1 MSSYIW
7 GAKCKEPLHT
17 EHNASIY
24 PSALVR
30 TETLTRQLTVHEKQ
44 YGKTTTSQQAG
55 RGSRG
60 SHRAPVQ
67 EGHGTARELWW
78 LRHSI
83 LKQGETAATVSKH
96 YQILSS
102 TTPTKPQPSLF
113 SLSYPHISQ
122 TSLQLLNSPAYE
134 KIILA
139 QRCPSIERETSRAQA
154 GLTDT
159 SHDRVSELRSKLGP
173 QRNPEPWTEVT
184 GG

>member
-1 MSSYIW
+1 M
-7 GAKCKEPLHT
+7 CEDPLHT

-44 YGKTTTSQQAG
+44 YGKQAG

-67 EGHGTARELWW
+67 EGHGTAGELWW

-83 LKQGETAATVSKH
+83 LNKVRQLLRQQTLPD
-96 YQILSS
+96 LSS

-113 SLSYPHISQ
+113 SLSYRHISQ

-139 QRCPSIERETSRAQA
+139 QRCPSIEREDLTST
-154 GLTDT
+154 GW
-159 SHDRVSELRSKLGP
+159 SHRHLP
-173 QRNPEPWTEVT
+173 
-184 GG
+184 